1 MPGILN
7 GFANKSNK
15 ILFFPLLFRTF
26 WAVASIIFLPYRA
39 KRNHVCVYMWKIYVK
54 APEVCLLFRLL
65 LLKTAPLTLCL
76 CLCASVCVLVSVCS
90 EEGPLKTVSGH
101 VLEGSITAP
110 HRILLVHTHTHTY
123 DTCMRRTRAHKHTNT
138 DTRDCTGQ
146 DDSLR

>member
-1 MPGILN
+1 VPGILN

-15 ILFFPLLFRTF
+15 ILFSPCCSARSGRWLQLSFYLIGLKETM
-26 WAVASIIFLPYRA
+26 
-39 KRNHVCVYMWKIYVK
+39 CVYMWKIYVK
-54 APEVCLLFRLL
+54 AAKVCLLFRLL

-138 DTRDCTGQ
+138 HTRDCTGQ